1 MLTKIV
7 IVVALS
13 CGVKFPQVQK
23 QVLEMQAKNPG
34 AVVSY
39 QINKKAAC
47 VNGNVVLG
55 KDAKAIEAL
64 GQ

>member
-1 MLTKIV
+1 MLTKII

-13 CGVKFPQVQK
+13 CGVKFPQVQE
-23 QVLEMQAKNPG
+23 QVSKLQAQNPN

-47 VNGNVVLG
+47 VNGHVVLG

>member
-13 CGVKFPQVQK
+13 CGVKFPAVQHQV
-23 QVLEMQAKNPG
+23 MATQAQNPG

-39 QINKKAAC
+39 HIDKKSPC
-47 VNGNVVLG
+47 SHGMPVIG